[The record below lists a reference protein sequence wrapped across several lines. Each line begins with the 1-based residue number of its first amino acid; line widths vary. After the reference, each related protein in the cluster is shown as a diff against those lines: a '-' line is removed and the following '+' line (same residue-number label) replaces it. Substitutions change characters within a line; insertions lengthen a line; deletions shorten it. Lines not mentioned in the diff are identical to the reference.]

1 MWKPY
6 ENLLKKMFPEI
17 TIDEFGRTVVRT
29 HDNLTIPVDKG
40 SLKKEELR
48 ATIGELVK
56 NIYDT
61 RAYDRAILVRAAEG
75 GPDIKKSDL
84 EIIRPHFEKVV
95 DEMSDADLSRHL
107 GNTNGYGEDYVE
119 IGPKENPNFFDEL
132 RTLLKIAPSSL
143 PFLIPRKEE
152 KK

>member
-6 ENLLKKMFPEI
+6 EDFLSKMISKVDYDPRGFNVAQTPN
-17 TIDEFGRTVVRT
+17 GRK
-29 HDNLTIPVDKG
+29 LAIGQG
-40 SLKKEELR
+40 SHKKEELR

-61 RAYDRAILVRAAEG
+61 YAYDRAQLVRAAEG
-75 GPDIKKSDL
+75 GPDIKKYDL
-84 EIIRPHFEKVV
+84 EILRPHFEKVV
-95 DEMSDADLSRHL
+95 DAIPDSQLERLLRS
-107 GNTNGYGEDYVE
+107 TNGYGEDYVE

-152 KK
+152 NK